1 MANLSIIVQ
10 DGNNLEVVVTPQP
23 TNTITV
29 DRGVAGV
36 GIASITLV
44 DIAGQTYLD
53 IVYTNGTTE
62 TLGPLDTG
70 VYFGIS
76 PISITGNEISLLNTA
91 VTTGTY
97 GSATKTVTFT
107 VDEKGR
113 LTAASDQ
120 NIAIPLSQVTD
131 AGTMSTQNANSVAI
145 TGGSVTNLSTFDGI
159 TIDGGTF

>member
-113 LTAASDQ
+113 LTAASDRK
-120 NIAIPLSQVTD
+120 
-131 AGTMSTQNANSVAI
+131 STRLNSSH
-145 TGGSVTNLSTFDGI
+145 T
-159 TIDGGTF
+159 